1 MQISWVGWS
10 TTFSSS
16 IKVLPEL
23 IGVRCKS
30 WVWSELI
37 GRAVQDQK
45 DRAASTSSCRT
56 GKIPKNNREII
67 FQNWQNP
74 NKSQRNHSAIIHF
87 CNYFAIFHLCIS
99 RPTSSLWC
107 AWQLHAGKYIAFF
120 CQLSCNRVDI
130 AGDVSAGIYGIWN
143 CTQAFHS
150 TNNIFKRW
158 TYFSWNDNK
167 LYHFEGN
174 RNFNSNCKGKTAS
187 RPHLCK
193 IQNFSLDIHV

>member
-10 TTFSSS
+10 TTFSSSS

-30 WVWSELI
+30 WVWWELI

-45 DRAASTSSCRT
+45 DGAASTSSYRT
-56 GKIPKNNREII
+56 GKIPKNYRKII

-74 NKSQRNHSAIIHF
+74 KKNTSCTLQLF
-87 CNYFAIFHLCIS
+87 CNYPLLHLSTNVLTLVCLTAACWENIL
-99 RPTSSLWC
+99 P
-107 AWQLHAGKYIAFF
+107 FF
-120 CQLSCNRVDI
+120 CQLFCNRVDI

-167 LYHFEGN
+167 LYYFEGN

-187 RPHLCK
+187 RPHPCK